1 MKYILIALAF
11 NLQITY
17 PDLEVCQEAR
27 DILRAEAPLGQ
38 AGNILCIP
46 AGVEEEKVDK
56 VDRMLKDQPPQMF
69 DTAGVLSDYATS
81 NLADRKER
89 NLQSSDQPETSS
101 RVDRRITDSIS
112 KKA

>member
-11 NLQITY
+11 NLQSTY

-56 VDRMLKDQPPQMF
+56 VDRMFNSFIDLVIKLDEINQKKLT
-69 DTAGVLSDYATS
+69 D
-81 NLADRKER
+81 KE
-89 NLQSSDQPETSS
+89 
-101 RVDRRITDSIS
+101 
-112 KKA
+112 